1 MLASGWG
8 FHFYVL
14 SFVTFWS
21 CGPAQ
26 ELNGRLQPGVIL
38 GPTGQREFKSM
49 EDLKKIRDKV
59 RRVAHPASP
68 SSLPLDP
75 PPSSRLHL
83 LPQAPRR
90 CASHV
95 AETKQECQRCLL
107 SLSCSL
113 SLAFSLKH
121 TLARMHTHT
130 NAGEKTQG

>member
-8 FHFYVL
+8 FHLHVL

-68 SSLPLDP
+68 SSLSLAP
-75 PPSSRLHL
+75 PPPL
-83 LPQAPRR
+83 AFI
-90 CASHV
+90 
-95 AETKQECQRCLL
+95 
-107 SLSCSL
+107 CSL
-113 SLAFSLKH
+113 KPLAA
-121 TLARMHTHT
+121 ARHMVTT
-130 NAGEKTQG
+130 KPREKLRAHY